1 MPFSATLFEELEK
14 LDSSTRGVL
23 IKVLKEIEFN
33 IGELVTRKDFNELKE
48 EVKKLTNTVQELA
61 EAQKIT
67 EQRVNELAEAQK
79 KTEQRLNELA
89 EAQKKTEQKLNEL
102 AEAQKKT
109 EQAILE
115 LTSGLKETR
124 QQLGGLSDTVG
135 YTVENE
141 AYKALPAL
149 LKRDYGLEIEGRLK
163 RGYLRDSKGRY
174 IEVNILGKGRVNG
187 KEVTIIGESK
197 VRLSKKAVREFIE
210 LRLKNFESLY
220 GEIFPVVVTHM
231 ISEPDVED
239 FAREK
244 GIALYYSYDF

>member
-61 EAQKIT
+61 EAQKKT

-79 KTEQRLNELA
+79 KTEERLEILT
-89 EAQKKTEQKLNEL
+89 KRVDEL

-174 IEVNILGKGRVNG
+174 IEVNILGKGKVNG
-187 KEVTIIGESK
+187 REVTIIGESK
-197 VRLSKKAVREFIE
+197 VRLSKKTVREFIE

-239 FAREK
+239 FTKEK